1 MAEQHVLS
9 RTRGITSHRNVGN
22 HRTTSSHKLLY
33 TRWLNELWA
42 GHRNAEEVV
51 SRDFVGHWPTH
62 DVHGP
67 EELQTVIDNTRG
79 TLRELM
85 YVVEVG
91 PFMEGDMLAAR
102 WIATGSTKDGPARY
116 TGNDILRVANG
127 RVVEYWAGMSPA

>member
-1 MAEQHVLS
+1 VGRPSQRRGS
-9 RTRGITSHRNVGN
+9 RVPRLR
-22 HRTTSSHKLLY
+22 RPL
-33 TRWLNELWA
+33 A
-42 GHRNAEEVV
+42 DA
-51 SRDFVGHWPTH
+51 H

-67 EELQTVIDNTRG
+67 DGLQAVIDNTRG

-102 WIATGSTKDGPARY
+102 WIATGSAKDGPVRY

-127 RVVEYWAGMSPA
+127 RVVEYWAGTSPA